1 MKFTEFFSGKGKAL
15 NKGKNYAILFISS
28 ARVSGRDSRRQGY
41 GRRNRYDSAAA
52 FIRRRAAENRS
63 VGESVRVSAYGRL
76 RAERA
81 YEKRVAA
88 ERQRREKRDSRAGCG
103 GCRFASGAGA
113 SRRISAK
120 NFRAVSRDSG
130 FVYFFKKQRLTR
142 TDKNNGFNGEI
153 AQEKRR
159 KSIKNKRKN
168 RRNRKIFPKGI
179 DKTHFM
185 W

>member
-1 MKFTEFFSGKGKAL
+1 MRFYLYLLLGFLGGIPAGMGMGGGTVTIPLLLLFGGVPQKIAQSANLFAFLPTGACAL
-15 NKGKNYAILFISS
+15 NVHMKNGLLQKDNAVKNAIPAL
-28 ARVSGRDSRRQGY
+28 
-41 GRRNRYDSAAA
+41 
-52 FIRRRAAENRS
+52 
-63 VGESVRVSAYGRL
+63 
-76 RAERA
+76 
-81 YEKRVAA
+81 VAA
-88 ERQRREKRDSRAGCG
+88 
-103 GCRFASGAGA
+103 AGA

-142 TDKNNGFNGEI
+142 TDKNDGFNGEI

-179 DKTHFM
+179 DKTRFM